1 MAMPSPRMD
10 AFPPVRKLPVLP
22 VLLLLALVLVAVL
35 AWQNR
40 ELRTQRDWLAERATR
55 PYYGMYVPAV
65 PVEGLR
71 GEAFTLGGVSG
82 NFQVLY
88 FFTPQCRYCLASA
101 PMIRTLA
108 ARLEDT
114 FGARVQMIGIGDA
127 APDALE
133 EYVRE
138 HGFGF
143 PVAAVDD
150 RRTLMLFRANSV
162 PLVLVIGADGRVLH
176 SQLGTIDTM
185 DQVGSI
191 LAAMRTDTPPA
202 AAMQTRSTP

>member
-1 MAMPSPRMD
+1 M
-10 AFPPVRKLPVLP
+10 RKLPVLP
-22 VLLLLALVLVAVL
+22 IALLLSLALVAVL

-65 PVEGLR
+65 PVEGLH
-71 GEAFTLGGVSG
+71 GEALTLGGVSG
-82 NFQVLY
+82 DFQVLY
-88 FFTPQCRYCLASA
+88 FFTPQCPYCLASA
-101 PMIRTLA
+101 PMVRVLA
-108 ARLEDT
+108 GRLDDA
-114 FGARVQMIGIGDA
+114 FGERVQMIGVGDA
-127 APDALE
+127 EAGALAG
-133 EYVRE
+133 YVRE
-138 HGFGF
+138 HGFDF
-143 PVAAVDD
+143 PVAAVAD
-150 RRTLMLFRANSV
+150 RRALMLFRGNSV

-176 SQLGTIDTM
+176 SHLGTIDTM

>member
-1 MAMPSPRMD
+1 M
-10 AFPPVRKLPVLP
+10 RKLPVLP
-22 VLLLLALVLVAVL
+22 IALLLSLALVAVL

-71 GEAFTLGGVSG
+71 GEALTLGGVSG
-82 NFQVLY
+82 DFQVLY
-88 FFTPQCRYCLASA
+88 FFTPQCPYCLASA
-101 PMIRTLA
+101 PMVRALA
-108 ARLEDT
+108 GRLEDA
-114 FGARVQMIGIGDA
+114 FGERVQMIGVGDA
-127 APDALE
+127 DAGPLAG
-133 EYVRE
+133 YVRE
-138 HGFGF
+138 HGFDF
-143 PVAAVDD
+143 PVAAVAE
-150 RRTLMLFRANSV
+150 RRTLMLFRGSSV

-176 SQLGTIDTM
+176 SHLGTIDTM

-202 AAMQTRSTP
+202 AAMQTRNTP